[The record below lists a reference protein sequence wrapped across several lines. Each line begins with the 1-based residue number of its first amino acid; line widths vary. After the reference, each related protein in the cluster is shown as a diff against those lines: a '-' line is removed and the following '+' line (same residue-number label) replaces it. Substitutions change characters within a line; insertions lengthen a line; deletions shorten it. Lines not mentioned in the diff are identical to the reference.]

1 MTGRKLYEVVTNELA
16 RNMAG
21 GCNYQEVMDKY
32 AVAAT
37 QTGIQV
43 QHIVFGPDGVVGE
56 SPIAP
61 PAFDFLPGYEQ
72 AAWSAAAR
80 RLTMGSR

>member
-1 MTGRKLYEVVTNELA
+1 MTGRKLYETVTCELA
-16 RNMAG
+16 RNMKRG
-21 GCNYQEVMDKY
+21 RDHKY
-32 AVAAT
+32 DVDYHNPENA
-37 QTGIQV
+37 QTAIQV
-43 QHIVFGPDGVVGE
+43 KHIVFGPDGVLGE

-80 RLTMGSR
+80 RLTNGRR